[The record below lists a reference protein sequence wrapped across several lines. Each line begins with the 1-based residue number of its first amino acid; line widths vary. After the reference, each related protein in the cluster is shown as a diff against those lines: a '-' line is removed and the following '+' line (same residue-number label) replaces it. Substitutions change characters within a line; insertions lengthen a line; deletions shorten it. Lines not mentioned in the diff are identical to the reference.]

1 MAGIRT
7 SIDRAAARH
16 RQAAA
21 IVAAARTVME
31 GYAPRSRSATEER
44 SIRELAERLRV
55 AAALLAPGWLGAP
68 LDAVPAS
75 SPLGENTRP
84 ELVRVGTAY
93 PLDDASFPV
102 VVPLGHLAIDGDA
115 RDARVAGVLRA
126 VLLRLLA
133 TTRPGSMLVR
143 AVDPAGAVFAPFA
156 PLHDAGIMAP
166 PVADRAG
173 LQAVLTEAE
182 HWVRADRAERDRVL
196 LLAIAGWP
204 QSTEASEPAR
214 LSALA
219 ARAGRAGP
227 PGGSSAA
234 GLHVLVAGWPPPP
247 MDGDA
252 VAPTAAEPATAQG
265 GGDLRGASLPNATQ
279 VTLRNPYALVGNPP
293 GGSFGAPVPPGA
305 PPPASLNAYVYLDES
320 PSPDLISRVC
330 GDLAG
335 RAVDEARVTLGEL
348 LPEGPLWTSSTAVGL
363 GAVVGRRTGNAP
375 VTLHMNDVTPHWLIV
390 GGPGS
395 GKSTLLL
402 DILYGLCSQYGPD
415 RLSTYLLDY
424 TGKATFADLVPQP
437 HDPSYLPHAQAVAIE
452 PDRPAGL
459 AVLRG
464 LAAQLARRMAGAPAQ
479 PRIVCMV
486 DGVGRLL
493 AGGDPVAGE
502 SAALLQE
509 LAQRGGGCGI
519 HLILASPTL
528 PPAPVS
534 THCRVRIALPGGSEA
549 LDPANDAAAGLS
561 LGMAVVNTA
570 SGLGGPRGATRAHE
584 QLVRF
589 PDPRNDPTA
598 LAGLR
603 HRLWRTAGGGQ

>member
-1 MAGIRT
+1 MAGIGTR
-7 SIDRAAARH
+7 IDRAAATH

-21 IVAAARTVME
+21 IVAAARTVMN

-55 AAALLAPGWLGAP
+55 AAAMLVPGWLGAP

-75 SPLGENTRP
+75 TPLGVTTRP

-102 VVPLGHLAIDGDA
+102 VVPLGHLALDGDA

-133 TTRPGSMLVR
+133 TARPGSLLIR
-143 AVDPAGAVFAPFA
+143 AVDPIGGVLAPFA

-182 HWVRADRAERDRVL
+182 HWVRGERAGRDRAL
-196 LLAIAGWP
+196 LLVLAGWP
-204 QSTEASEPAR
+204 QATEADELTR

-219 ARAGRAGP
+219 TVQ
-227 PGGSSAA
+227 A

-247 MDGDA
+247 LGGDA
-252 VAPTAAEPATAQG
+252 ATLAP
-265 GGDLRGASLPNATQ
+265 LPNATQ
-279 VTLRNPYALVGNPP
+279 VRLRNPYALVGHPP
-293 GGSFGAPVPPGA
+293 GGSFGSPAPPGQ
-305 PPPASLNAYVYLDES
+305 PTPAGLNAYVYLDEA
-320 PSPDLISRVC
+320 PPADLISRVC
-330 GDLAG
+330 GDLAAH
-335 RAVDEARVTLGEL
+335 AVHQARVTLGEL
-348 LPEGPLWTSSTAVGL
+348 LPDGPLWTQDAAAGL
-363 GAVVGRRTGNAP
+363 HAVVGRRVGNAP
-375 VTLHMNDVTPHWLIV
+375 VVLQLGDLTPHWLIV
-390 GGPGS
+390 GKSGS
-395 GKSTLLL
+395 GKSALLL

-415 RLSTYLLDY
+415 QLRAYLLDF
-424 TGKATFADLVPQP
+424 TGKGTFADFVPRP
-437 HDPSYLPHAQAVAIE
+437 NDPSYLPHARAVGIE
-452 PDRPAGL
+452 PNRADAL

-464 LAAQLARRMAGAPAQ
+464 LAARADTRAKP
-479 PRIVCMV
+479 PRTVCV
-486 DGVGRLL
+486 IDEPGPLL
-493 AGGDPVAGE
+493 AGDDQVARE
-502 SAALLQE
+502 ATALLAE
-509 LAQRGGGCGI
+509 LAQRGGSQGL
-519 HLILASPTL
+519 HLILASRAL
-528 PPAPVS
+528 PPAPVAS
-534 THCRVRIALPGGSEA
+534 ACRVRIALPGGAVA

-570 SGLGGPRGATRAHE
+570 SGLGGPRGAIRAHE

-589 PDPRNDPTA
+589 PDPGTDAMA

-603 HRLWRTAGGGQ
+603 HRLWRAGQS